1 MTYIPAVTANVSA
14 VNSTTAALG
23 AGATFTGTP
32 EDVSQYSSLS
42 VSYYVQPSTATGNIF
57 VQFSN
62 TNSVSN
68 WNPISN
74 TITQVTAL
82 TANGFTIDTT
92 MTCQY
97 FRVIYVNDSTPQTA
111 LTIQSIYHPQ
121 ARLAVKTARLAEAM
135 TDYTDTLNT
144 RALLWGKT
152 NGGNV
157 YEQIASNG
165 QNAVIVSMSEPLSAF
180 GEVLTAEP
188 YPISQ
193 IDFVYGINTVIT
205 SNITSGSNASVATTN
220 GLLQLTSNAA
230 GGASMAMFRPKK
242 FIKYRPGTSTMTR
255 MTGAFTAG
263 APANSMQV
271 TGEGFLDPSSNV
283 IIDGMGFGYQGAT
296 FGVFWFRNYAV
307 NFIPQ
312 TQWNY
317 DTMQG
322 TGKSGFNLDPTK
334 LNIFQFK
341 FQYLGGG
348 NLFYYVL
355 AGTTGRWA
363 LAHMIQNAGTLTT
376 PVFRDPTFHAMWYS
390 NCYAVGSN
398 VPIKVTGASCGQ
410 FVEGMRRFL
419 GPKGAIT
426 YSPTASV
433 TNNTNTMMFALR
445 NALYFNGIPNRSQAH
460 LRSVSFAG
468 NGTGSG
474 SNQANGV
481 IAMTLIRNPTS
492 GGPAVFAPYNG
503 TLGTDFNNISGSN
516 IIGQSSISSNI
527 SQLTGISGGNVGF
540 AHVVS
545 LGGQSGPID
554 MTDLEIVLNPGDTL
568 CFTANVVSA
577 AGTCYIGSA
586 AFWVEDI

>member
-1 MTYIPAVTANVSA
+1 MTYIPVATATVSTG
-14 VNSTTAALG
+14 NSTSAKLG

-42 VSYYVQPSTATGNIF
+42 VSFYVQPYTATGNIL

-62 TNSVSN
+62 TASPFYPVSN
-68 WNPISN
+68 
-74 TITQVTAL
+74 TVTAVTPL
-82 TANGFTIDTT
+82 TANGFTLDTT
-92 MTCQY
+92 MTAQY
-97 FRVIYVNDSTPQTA
+97 FRVQYINDATPQTA
-111 LTIQSIYHPQ
+111 LMIQAIYHPQ
-121 ARLAVKTARLAEAM
+121 ARIATKTDRLAVPM

-144 RALLWGKT
+144 RALMWGKT

-157 YEQIASNG
+157 YEQVASNG
-165 QNAVIVSMSEPLSAF
+165 QNALVVSMSEPLSAF
-180 GEVLTAEP
+180 GEVLAAEP
-188 YPISQ
+188 FPIAQ
-193 IDFVYGINTVIT
+193 TDFVYGINTVVT
-205 SNITSGSNASVATTN
+205 SNVTSGSNASVTATN
-220 GLLQLTSNAA
+220 GLLILTSNAA

-242 FIKYRPGTSTMTR
+242 FLKYRPGTSTMTR

-263 APANSMQV
+263 APANSVQFV
-271 TGEGFLDPSSNV
+271 GEGFLDPSSNV
-283 IIDGMGFGYQGAT
+283 IIDGMGFGYQGST
-296 FGVFWFRNYAV
+296 FGVFWFRDSAV

-322 TGKSGFNLDPTK
+322 TGKSGFNMDPTK

-355 AGTTGRWA
+355 PGTTGRWA
-363 LAHMIQNAGTLTT
+363 LAHMIQNSGTLTT

-390 NCYAVGSN
+390 NCYAAGNNTPVIVN
-398 VPIKVTGASCGQ
+398 GASCGQ
-410 FVEGMRRFL
+410 FLEGHRRFL

-426 YSPTASV
+426 YSPSAAV

-460 LRSVSFAG
+460 IRSISFGG
-468 NGTGSG
+468 NGVGTG

-481 IAMTLIRNPTS
+481 VALTLIRNPAS

-503 TLGTDFNNISGSN
+503 SLGTNFNGISGSN
-516 IIGQSSISSNI
+516 VFGQSSISSNV
-527 SQLTGISGGNVGF
+527 SQLTAITGGNVGF
-540 AHVVS
+540 THVVS

-554 MTDLEIVLNPGDTL
+554 LTDYEIVLNPGDTL
-568 CFTANVVSA
+568 CFTANVVTLT
-577 AGTCYIGSA
+577 GTCYIGSS

>member
-1 MTYIPAVTANVSA
+1 MTYIPVVSANVSA
-14 VNSTTAALG
+14 ANSTSTALG

-42 VSYYVQPSTATGNIF
+42 VSYYVQPPGATGNVL

-62 TNSVSN
+62 TASPFYAVSN
-68 WNPISN
+68 
-74 TITQVTAL
+74 TVTHVTSL
-82 TANGFTIDTT
+82 TSNGFTLDTT
-92 MTCQY
+92 MTAQY
-97 FRVIYVNDSTPQTA
+97 FRVQYINDSTPQTT
-111 LTIQSIYHPQ
+111 LMIQSIYHPQ
-121 ARLAVKTARLAEAM
+121 ARIAAKTSRLAEPM
-135 TDYTDTLNT
+135 TDFSDTLNT

-165 QNAVIVSMSEPLSAF
+165 QNALIASINEPLTAF
-180 GEVLTAEP
+180 GEIQVAEQF
-188 YPISQ
+188 PIAQ
-193 IDFVYGINTVIT
+193 IDFAYGINTVIT
-205 SNITSGSNASVATTN
+205 SNVTTGSNALVSTAN
-220 GLLQLTSNAA
+220 GLLTVTSNAA
-230 GGASMAMFRPKK
+230 AGASMVMFRPKK
-242 FIKYRPGTSTMTR
+242 FIKYRPGTSTATR

-263 APANSMQV
+263 APANSMQFV
-271 TGEGFLDPSSNV
+271 GEGFLEPSSNA
-283 IIDGMGFGYQGAT
+283 IIDGMGFGYQGST
-296 FGVFWFRNYAV
+296 FGVFWVRNYAI

-317 DTMQG
+317 DTMLG

-348 NLFYYVL
+348 NLFYYVIP
-355 AGTTGRWA
+355 ATTGRWA

-398 VPIKVTGASCGQ
+398 TPVVVNGASLGQ
-410 FVEGMRRFL
+410 FVEGHRRFL
-419 GPKGAIT
+419 GPKGALV
-426 YSPTASV
+426 YAPSAAV

-460 LRSVSFAG
+460 LRSISYGG
-468 NGTGSG
+468 NGVGTG

-481 IAMTLIRNPTS
+481 ISLTLIRNPTS
-492 GGPAVFAPYNG
+492 GGPTVFTPYNG
-503 TLGTDFNNISGSN
+503 TLGTDFNGISGSN
-516 IIGQSSISSNI
+516 IFGQSSISSNI
-527 SQLTGISGGNVGF
+527 SQLTAITGGNTGF
-540 AHVVS
+540 THVIS
-545 LGGQSGPID
+545 IGGQSGPID
-554 MTDLEIVLNPGDTL
+554 MTDFEIVLNPGDTL
-568 CFTANVVSA
+568 CFTSNVVTL
-577 AGTCYIGSA
+577 AGTCYIGSS